1 MADKFFK
8 IYISVNSIRRVILIV
23 PAHTCQYILIKSK
36 NIAYIWLN
44 NNNNNNN
51 NNNKT
56 IKIVTL
62 MISVLNKITFIT
74 L

>member
-1 MADKFFK
+1 MHDETIKFK
-8 IYISVNSIRRVILIV
+8 
-23 PAHTCQYILIKSK
+23 K
-36 NIAYIWLN
+36 IAYIWL
-44 NNNNNNN
+44 NNN

-62 MISVLNKITFIT
+62 RINILNKITFIT